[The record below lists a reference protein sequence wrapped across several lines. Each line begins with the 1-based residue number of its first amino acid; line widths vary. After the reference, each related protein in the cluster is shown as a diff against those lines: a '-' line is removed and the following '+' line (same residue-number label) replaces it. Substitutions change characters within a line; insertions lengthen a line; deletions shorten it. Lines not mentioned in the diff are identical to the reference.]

1 MQPIESSASSRD
13 MGSLKRLLANNR
25 MRRLATALLMVML
38 AVLVLANVFLPLHPS

>member
-1 MQPIESSASSRD
+1 MRPVEPVV
-13 MGSLKRLLANNR
+13 ANNR